1 MLCEDC
7 YMDALS
13 PVRTCDPWAVH
24 SAKTFEAQS
33 SGQPALNDIQC
44 RILAILK
51 ETGGLERHE
60 LVKQLGGR
68 LSDADLERIT
78 DCAAQHQASILTTE
92 KDLMNLGIEEGRL
105 IGQILKE
112 AYDAQ
117 MEARFASR
125 EELLDWLR
133 REFCRRGDTPPPG
146 DA

>member
-1 MLCEDC
+1 MLCDGCKTEIAPGEVNEHFGRMLCEDC

-68 LSDADLERIT
+68 LSDADLERQF
-78 DCAAQHQASILTTE
+78 APLRHME
-92 KDLMNLGIEEGRL
+92 KVRAE
-105 IGQILKE
+105 K
-112 AYDAQ
+112 
-117 MEARFASR
+117 
-125 EELLDWLR
+125 
-133 REFCRRGDTPPPG
+133 RGDKIFLRLW
-146 DA
+146 